1 VGKRIL
7 ALLLLA
13 SAVIRIGPEA
23 TAAEPA
29 PPGASSCSG
38 CHAPAINTAIPSLRG
53 LAADQIGAAM
63 LAFRSGQRSATV
75 MDRIARGFSEQEIAA
90 IAAWLGQ
97 RGG

>member
-1 VGKRIL
+1 VAKRIL

-13 SAVIRIGPEA
+13 SAVVRISPTA
-23 TAAEPA
+23 TAADPA
-29 PPGASSCSG
+29 PPGATSCSG
-38 CHAPAINTAIPSLRG
+38 CHAQAITTAIPSLRG
-53 LAADQIGAAM
+53 MTADQIGTTM

-97 RGG
+97 QGE